1 MNPDMHN
8 KGPAALFQHSHPP
21 VKNANTVLDERS
33 TWGQRVADRVTAA
46 MGSWPFI
53 ITQTIILA
61 VWVGINI
68 YLAAMAVLHPEYL
81 QAWDPYPFILLNL
94 VLSLQAAYTG
104 PVVMMS
110 QNRQAARDRL
120 SAQLDYEVNL
130 KAEQEIEVIMQHLAH
145 QDELIKTLT
154 IRLEELHEKENS
166 ESKLQPKSN

>member
-1 MNPDMHN
+1 MNNDISN

-21 VKNANTVLDERS
+21 VKNANTVLDEKS
-33 TWGQRVADRVTAA
+33 TWGQQIADKVTAV

-61 VWVGINI
+61 IWVAINA
-68 YLAAMAVLHPEYL
+68 YLAAVAVLHPEYL
-81 QAWDPYPFILLNL
+81 KAWDPYPFILLNL
-94 VLSLQAAYTG
+94 ALSLQAAYTG

-145 QDELIKTLT
+145 QDELIKAL
-154 IRLEELHEKENS
+154 ISKFEELHEKDNS
-166 ESKLQPKSN
+166 ESKPQPQSY